1 MELISYLQDNNYDL
15 IIGRKNIISPRT
27 YENKKLLDDYLKKY
41 YYFNHNI
48 NAAFVAINTKNVK
61 LDIKNIDICIDSCE
75 LKIDKYYD
83 EDTETYIYRDD
94 GEIEFTQEELDNYLS
109 KKNKNVKI
117 VINILIECEKEK
129 VGTIFKYK

>member
-1 MELISYLQDNNYDL
+1 MLWKKT
-15 IIGRKNIISPRT
+15 RK
-27 YENKKLLDDYLKKY
+27 Y
-41 YYFNHNI
+41 
-48 NAAFVAINTKNVK
+48 
-61 LDIKNIDICIDSCE
+61 IDICIDSCE

-129 VGTIFKYK
+129 VGTIFKYKW